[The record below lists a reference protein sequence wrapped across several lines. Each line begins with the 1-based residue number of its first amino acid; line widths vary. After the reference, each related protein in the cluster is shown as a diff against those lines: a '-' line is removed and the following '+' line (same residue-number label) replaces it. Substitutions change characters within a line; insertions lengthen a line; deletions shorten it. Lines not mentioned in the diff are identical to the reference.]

1 MQIKTLQP
9 QKLLAVAILASAL
22 VFSCSESEKKTETEA
37 TKEVET
43 IAPAPVVV
51 VPDSMDTGDTKPVVP
66 TTPK

>member
-1 MQIKTLQP
+1 MQIKTLHP
-9 QKLLAVAILASAL
+9 QKLLVVAILASAL

-37 TKEVET
+37 TREVET
-43 IAPAPVVV
+43 MAPAPVV